1 MIDVSQFTLHTIK
14 AKEFDTKNKWFQ
26 KELQKRRIGWD
37 KGFDRVF
44 IDKKNLL
51 RSSMAQFEKINLRK
65 EVKVVFEGEK
75 SNDAGGLL
83 R

>member
-1 MIDVSQFTLHTIK
+1 
-14 AKEFDTKNKWFQ
+14 
-26 KELQKRRIGWD
+26 
-37 KGFDRVF
+37 
-44 IDKKNLL
+44 
-51 RSSMAQFEKINLRK
+51 MAQFEKINLRK